1 MMENKLHPTQSFER
15 ISSLDGLRGFSLLGI
30 FLINMMSYE
39 SPILYYNPQEW
50 WHGTDQSLYKWIE
63 LFVQASFY
71 PIFAMLFGYGLVLI
85 RNRSIEKGGEFKTIA
100 VKRLFILLII
110 GIIHAFLIW
119 SGDVLINYAVFG
131 FILIFLLKL
140 SGKSLMV
147 IGLSLLVIPNLFF
160 SLYLM
165 IITLVSSQDM
175 SMYTDIMNLTK
186 SMEVFS
192 SSDYWAITVQRFKD
206 WKIVNGSSNVI
217 FILFSVVPLMM
228 IGAGAAKRKWLQRT
242 QGERKKWLS
251 ILILSLPLGLFLKSL
266 PVFVDSN
273 MAFKYIEQSLGGTI
287 LSFAYVAIIA
297 LFMSYKWTG
306 KLLKPFTAAGRMSLT
321 IYITQSIVGTFI
333 FYGYGLGLYSKLTLG
348 TSMLIAIGIFIIQV
362 VLAEIW
368 FMKFKFGPLEK
379 IWRYFTYAK
388 NI

>member
-1 MMENKLHPTQSFER
+1 MENKLHPTQSFER

-192 SSDYWAITVQRFKD
+192 SSDYWNITVQRFKD

-348 TSMLIAIGIFIIQV
+348 TSMLLAIGIFIIQV

-379 IWRYFTYAK
+379 IWRYFTYGK

>member
-1 MMENKLHPTQSFER
+1 MENKLYPTQFFER

-39 SPILYYNPQEW
+39 SPILYYNPKEW
-50 WHGTDQSLYKWIE
+50 WQGTDQSLYNWIE

-85 RNRSIEKGGEFKTIA
+85 RNRTIEKGGEFKKIA

-119 SGDVLINYAVFG
+119 SGDVLINYAIFG

-140 SGKSLMV
+140 SGKSLMI
-147 IGLSLLVIPNLFF
+147 IGLSLFVIPNLFF

-186 SMEVFS
+186 SMDIYS
-192 SSDYWAITVQRFKD
+192 SSNYWNITVQRFKD
-206 WKIVNGSSNVI
+206 WMLVNGSSNII
-217 FILFSVVPLMM
+217 FILFSVIPLMM
-228 IGAGAAKRKWLQRT
+228 IGAGAAKLKWLQSA
-242 QGERKKWLS
+242 QSERKKWLF
-251 ILILSLPLGLFLKSL
+251 ILIISLPLGLFLKSL
-266 PVFVDSN
+266 PMFVDSN
-273 MAFKYIEQSLGGTI
+273 LAFKYIEQSLGGTI

-306 KLLKPFTAAGRMSLT
+306 RLLKPFAASGRMSLT

-348 TSMLIAIGIFIIQV
+348 TSMLLAIGIFIIQV

-368 FMKFKFGPLEK
+368 FMKFKYGPLEK
-379 IWRYFTYAK
+379 IWRYFTYGK
-388 NI
+388 SV

>member
-192 SSDYWAITVQRFKD
+192 SSDYWNITVQRFKD

-348 TSMLIAIGIFIIQV
+348 TSMLLAIGIFIIQV

-379 IWRYFTYAK
+379 IWRYFTYGK

>member
-1 MMENKLHPTQSFER
+1 MENKLYPTQFFER

-39 SPILYYNPQEW
+39 SPILYYNPKEW
-50 WHGTDQSLYKWIE
+50 WQGTDQSLYNWIE

-85 RNRSIEKGGEFKTIA
+85 RNRTIEKGGEFKKIA

-119 SGDVLINYAVFG
+119 SGDVLINYAIFG

-140 SGKSLMV
+140 SGKSLMI
-147 IGLSLLVIPNLFF
+147 IGLSLFVIPNLFF

-186 SMEVFS
+186 SMDIYS
-192 SSDYWAITVQRFKD
+192 SSNYWNITVQRFKD
-206 WKIVNGSSNVI
+206 WMLVNGSSNII
-217 FILFSVVPLMM
+217 FILFSVIPLMM
-228 IGAGAAKRKWLQRT
+228 IGAGAAKLKWLQSA
-242 QGERKKWLS
+242 QSERKKWLF
-251 ILILSLPLGLFLKSL
+251 ILIISLPLGLFLKSL
-266 PVFVDSN
+266 PMFVDSN
-273 MAFKYIEQSLGGTI
+273 LAFKYIEQSLGGTI

-306 KLLKPFTAAGRMSLT
+306 RLLKPFAAAGRMSLT

-333 FYGYGLGLYSKLTLG
+333 FYGYGLGLYIKLTLG
-348 TSMLIAIGIFIIQV
+348 TSMLLAIGIFIIQV

-368 FMKFKFGPLEK
+368 FMKFKYGPLEK
-379 IWRYFTYAK
+379 IWRYFTYGK
-388 NI
+388 SV

>member
-1 MMENKLHPTQSFER
+1 MMENKLYPTQFFER

-39 SPILYYNPQEW
+39 SPILYYNPKEW
-50 WHGTDQSLYKWIE
+50 WQGTDQSLYNWIE

-85 RNRSIEKGGEFKTIA
+85 RNRTIEKGGEFKKIA

-119 SGDVLINYAVFG
+119 SGDVLINYAIFG

-140 SGKSLMV
+140 SGKSLMI
-147 IGLSLLVIPNLFF
+147 IGLSLFVIPNLFF

-186 SMEVFS
+186 SMDIYS
-192 SSDYWAITVQRFKD
+192 SSNYWNITVQRFKD
-206 WKIVNGSSNVI
+206 WMLVNGSSNII
-217 FILFSVVPLMM
+217 FILFSVIPLMM
-228 IGAGAAKRKWLQRT
+228 IGAGAAKLKWLQSA
-242 QGERKKWLS
+242 QSERKKWLF
-251 ILILSLPLGLFLKSL
+251 ILIISLPLGLFLKSL
-266 PVFVDSN
+266 PMFVDSN
-273 MAFKYIEQSLGGTI
+273 LAFKYIEQSLGGTI

-306 KLLKPFTAAGRMSLT
+306 RLLKPFAAAGRMSLT

-348 TSMLIAIGIFIIQV
+348 TSMLLAIGIFIIQV

-368 FMKFKFGPLEK
+368 FMKFKYGPLEK
-379 IWRYFTYAK
+379 IWRYFTYGK
-388 NI
+388 SV

>member
-1 MMENKLHPTQSFER
+1 MENKLYPTQFFER

-39 SPILYYNPQEW
+39 SPILYYNPKEW
-50 WHGTDQSLYKWIE
+50 WQGTDQSLYNWIE

-85 RNRSIEKGGEFKTIA
+85 RNRTIEKGGEFKKIA

-119 SGDVLINYAVFG
+119 SGDVLINYAIFG

-140 SGKSLMV
+140 SGKSLMI
-147 IGLSLLVIPNLFF
+147 IGLSLFVIPNLFF

-186 SMEVFS
+186 SMDIYS
-192 SSDYWAITVQRFKD
+192 SSNYWNITVQRFKD
-206 WKIVNGSSNVI
+206 WMLVNGSSNII
-217 FILFSVVPLMM
+217 FILFSVIPLMM
-228 IGAGAAKRKWLQRT
+228 IGAGAAKLKWLQSA
-242 QGERKKWLS
+242 QSERKKWLF
-251 ILILSLPLGLFLKSL
+251 ILIISLPLGLFLKSL
-266 PVFVDSN
+266 PMFVDSN
-273 MAFKYIEQSLGGTI
+273 LAFKYIEQSLGGTI

-306 KLLKPFTAAGRMSLT
+306 RLLKPFAAAGRMSLT

-348 TSMLIAIGIFIIQV
+348 TSMLLAIGIFIIQV

-368 FMKFKFGPLEK
+368 FMKFKYGPLEK
-379 IWRYFTYAK
+379 IWRYFTYGK
-388 NI
+388 SV